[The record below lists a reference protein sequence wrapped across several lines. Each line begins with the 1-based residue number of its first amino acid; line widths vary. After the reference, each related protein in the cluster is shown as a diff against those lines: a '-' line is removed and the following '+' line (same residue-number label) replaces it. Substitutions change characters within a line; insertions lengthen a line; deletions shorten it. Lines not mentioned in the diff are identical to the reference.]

1 MIHPEKRRAALAEI
15 AQANAQNA
23 KSPIIH
29 TLLKLRI
36 IDGLKLELTALQE
49 EQLDEPANNLCRNQ
63 QAEIKNLIE
72 YLDQQKNL
80 LTIEEQWHEDTP
92 PEDGCYLVEAENIP
106 YKNSIYLVAEWDST
120 VSPSSSSSSTLVDW
134 YSARVALIPLE

>member
-63 QAEIKNLIE
+63 QAEIKTLIE
-72 YLDQQKNL
+72 YLDKQKSPL
-80 LTIEEQWHEDTP
+80 QIQEAKQDTTKD
-92 PEDGCYLVEAENIP
+92 DGRYEFGLKRI
-106 YKNSIYLVAEWDST
+106 W
-120 VSPSSSSSSTLVDW
+120 
-134 YSARVALIPLE
+134 

>member
-1 MIHPEKRRAALAEI
+1 MIHPEKRRASLAEI

-29 TLLKLRI
+29 PLLKLRI

-63 QAEIKNLIE
+63 QAEIKTLIE

-92 PEDGCYLVEAENIP
+92 PKDGCYLVEAENIP
-106 YKNSIYLVAEWDST
+106 YKNSIYLVAEWDS
-120 VSPSSSSSSTLVDW
+120 DAKCW
-134 YSARVALIPLE
+134 YDEALDNPINIKKWKPIN